1 MLFFEKQL
9 IKLNL
14 NISSQ
19 KTFKMN
25 FQLIKDW
32 LTNIAGFFLIWII
45 LHFIAANLYARF
57 CAELS
62 FLGLI
67 KSIFIAEAPHCMALR
82 WVIYNGGSVIHSMW
96 LSLGVW
102 LSGKIL
108 VNLIK

>member
-1 MLFFEKQL
+1 
-9 IKLNL
+9 
-14 NISSQ
+14 
-19 KTFKMN
+19 MN

-32 LTNIAGFFLIWII
+32 FINIAGFFILWIV
-45 LHFIAANLYARF
+45 LHFVAANLYARF

-62 FLGLI
+62 FIGLI

-96 LSLGVW
+96 LSIGVW

-108 VNLIK
+108 LNLLK